1 MVAGGRELHRAVMAG
16 IVLAGLAGFAG
27 TSAAAGLFDT
37 PTKLLRLPLAADPA
51 NPEAKAQLSC
61 FYYPHF
67 MVKEVDLGELGS
79 EQLSIIPIAAGQK
92 KPTCRRENS
101 PEEKIVSPND
111 WSGYFWGV
119 KGGFVFF
126 SAEDGWNGG
135 MGFAVFTAADAK
147 KIFEDAAKTWRSI
160 QLTASGVTM
169 RYQRVY
175 EAACS
180 LLTDESACWQQIGQD
195 TGIAAKKA
203 PDCTATYAAE
213 QKRTPSFATQVLSD
227 PTVFDYDV
235 AVTVTA
241 DAVKKTPVS
250 NKVLNCRPAE

>member
-1 MVAGGRELHRAVMAG
+1 MVARNRLSALALVTG
-16 IVLAGLAGFAG
+16 IALVGLAGFAG
-27 TSAAAGLFDT
+27 ASAAAGLFDA
-37 PTKLLRLPLAADPA
+37 PGKLVRLPLAADPA
-51 NPEAKAQLSC
+51 NPQAKAQLSC

-79 EQLSIIPIAAGQK
+79 EQLSIIPIASGQK
-92 KPTCRRENS
+92 KPACRRENA
-101 PEEKIVSPND
+101 PEEKIVSPDN

-119 KGGFVFF
+119 KGGYVFF

-135 MGFAVFTAADAK
+135 MGFAVFTAVDVK
-147 KIFEDAAKTWRSI
+147 KILEDAAKTWRSI
-160 QLTASGVTM
+160 QLIPAGGITM

-180 LLTDESACWQQIGQD
+180 LLADGETCWQQIEQD
-195 TGIAAKKA
+195 TALSAAA

-213 QKRTPSFATQVLSD
+213 QARTPAFATQVLGD

-235 AVTVTA
+235 SVAIVA
-241 DAVKKTPVS
+241 GAVKKTPVS
-250 NKVLNCRPAE
+250 NKVLNCRPAD